1 MTSNKAKLMEDDL
14 KQNKIKGRLP
24 PKKWKMTSKNKI
36 KYDIKKMEDELKNME
51 DNLKKGKTTS
61 KKKK

>member
-14 KQNKIKGRLP
+14 KQNKINGRLP

-36 KYDIKKMEDELKNME
+36 KDDLKKMEDELKKYGRQPQKRE
-51 DNLKKGKTTS
+51 DDLKNK
-61 KKKK
+61 